1 MVGLAA
7 VVAALLS
14 LIHGAVFDVAV
25 YHEGIRASP
34 DGAHVRTVGRGSC
47 GGFRGGGGKMFDSA
61 GNRVSRG
68 CVGGDRGWG
77 RVRCEV
83 VVVVVVECWRGDRR
97 RRWMCCVR
105 AFEVC
110 LWFRGQRERRV
121 LGVAFGTR
129 HDNKYRNYC
138 M

>member
-47 GGFRGGGGKMFDSA
+47 GGFGGGGGKMFDSA
-61 GNRVSRG
+61 GDKGLQRMC
-68 CVGGDRGWG
+68 CVGGDGGWG
-77 RVRCEV
+77 VSRWWWWSVGEV
-83 VVVVVVECWRGDRR
+83 VADGDG
-97 RRWMCCVR
+97 CAV
-105 AFEVC
+105 
-110 LWFRGQRERRV
+110 
-121 LGVAFGTR
+121 
-129 HDNKYRNYC
+129 
-138 M
+138 